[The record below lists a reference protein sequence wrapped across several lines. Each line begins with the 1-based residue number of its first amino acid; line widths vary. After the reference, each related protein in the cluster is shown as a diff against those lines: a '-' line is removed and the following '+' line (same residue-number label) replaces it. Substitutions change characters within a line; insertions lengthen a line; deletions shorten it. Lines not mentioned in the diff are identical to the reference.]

1 MYYKRYVIT
10 NDDNYK
16 DINIL
21 RFSYNPYNTYIPIDI
36 RVKKLLRNDNLYNLI
51 NTLSKVLF

>member
-1 MYYKRYVIT
+1 MYYKRYEII

-21 RFSYNPYNTYIPIDI
+21 RFSYNPYNPYNNNDDS
-36 RVKKLLRNDNLYNLI
+36 RVKKL
-51 NTLSKVLF
+51 